1 MNYKETIVAN
11 FIERPNRFIAYV
23 EIGGKT
29 ETVHVKNTGRCRE
42 LLTPG
47 CKVILAVAE
56 NPNRKTKYDLVA
68 VYKQGLGLVNMDSQ
82 APNAVVG
89 EYLSKKQEI
98 TYIKPEFKF
107 GDSRIDFYFEKGET
121 KCLMEVKGVTLEKDG
136 TAFFPDAPTQRGTK
150 HLHELIKAT
159 ELGYETYL
167 AFVVQME
174 GIYEVFPATDIDPD
188 FSQAYYDAVSA
199 GVKVVALPCRVW
211 EGGLSI
217 RDGY

>member
-107 GDSRIDFYFEKGET
+107 GDSRIDFYFEKGKT
-121 KCLMEVKGVTLEKDG
+121 N
-136 TAFFPDAPTQRGTK
+136 
-150 HLHELIKAT
+150 
-159 ELGYETYL
+159 
-167 AFVVQME
+167 
-174 GIYEVFPATDIDPD
+174 PAWHKT
-188 FSQAYYDAVSA
+188 SA
-199 GVKVVALPCRVW
+199 
-211 EGGLSI
+211 
-217 RDGY
+217 

>member
-23 EIGGKT
+23 EIDGKT

-107 GDSRIDFYFEKGET
+107 GDSRIDFYFEKGKT

-174 GIYEVFPATDIDPD
+174 GIYEVFPATDIDSD

-199 GVKVVALPCRVW
+199 GVKVIALPCRVW